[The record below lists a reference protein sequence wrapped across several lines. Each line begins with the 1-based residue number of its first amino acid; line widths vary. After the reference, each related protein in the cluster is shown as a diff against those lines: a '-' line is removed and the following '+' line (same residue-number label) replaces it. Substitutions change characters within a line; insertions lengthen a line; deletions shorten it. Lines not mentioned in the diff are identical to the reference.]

1 MLIKLKDVCTTITD
15 GSHYSPVGIE
25 NGYPMLSVKDMGE
38 YGFDYSDCKFI
49 SKEDYEILIKN
60 GCKPMKNDILIA
72 KDGSYL
78 KEIFVIEEE
87 KEEVILSSIAILRPN
102 LNIVNSYYLAYYL
115 KTSHIKEIVSAKYV
129 TGSVLKR
136 IILKN
141 FENIE
146 IDLPNKDI
154 QDKIANILS
163 NIDNQIKR
171 NNAIIKRLQDLAQTT
186 YSKWF
191 NQFEFPNNEG
201 KPYKSDG
208 GELVYNEELGREIPI
223 DWEVKTL
230 GDIIK
235 KVTPNFSCSSNLPT
249 IDLSVMPSSS
259 FMLNELNESKNFT
272 SNLFAMEKG
281 NILFGSI
288 RPYLKKAGIAP
299 CNGVVAGTVHQ
310 YKETDKDFYNFAL
323 MTMVQNSFFDYALQV
338 ATGTKMPVVSSDNL
352 LNYKVPFNKETV
364 KKFQDS
370 FNLVGITCNCV
381 MQNQELNKLKEK
393 LLPLLINGQLNI

>member
-1 MLIKLKDVCTTITD
+1 MLVKLKDIGKVVTGKTPSTKDPLNFISEVPFVTTVDLNNGFNMTHTERFISNKGFNSIFNNTISGISVLVNCI
-15 GSHYSPVGIE
+15 GSDMGNVGIT
-25 NGYPMLSVKDMGE
+25 NMTCATNQQINAITNIKGFCNPYYLYYCLILKKDYMRTIAGE
-38 YGFDYSDCKFI
+38 TAV
-49 SKEDYEILIKN
+49 
-60 GCKPMKNDILIA
+60 P
-72 KDGSYL
+72 
-78 KEIFVIEEE
+78 
-87 KEEVILSSIAILRPN
+87 ILS
-102 LNIVNSYYLAYYL
+102 
-115 KTSHIKEIVSAKYV
+115 K
-129 TGSVLKR
+129 SV
-136 IILKN
+136 

-146 IDLPNKDI
+146 IDLPSKDI
-154 QDKIANILS
+154 QDKIVSILS
-163 NIDNQIKR
+163 NIDNQIER
-171 NNAIIKRLQDLAQTT
+171 NNAMTKRLQVLAQTT
-186 YSKWF
+186 YSRWF

-201 KPYKSDG
+201 KPYKSNG
-208 GELVYNEELGREIPI
+208 GELVYNKELGKEIPI

-230 GDIIK
+230 GDLIK
-235 KVTPNFSCSSNLPT
+235 KVTPNFDYSSNLPT

-310 YKETDKDFYNFAL
+310 YKEIDKDFYNFAL
-323 MTMVQNSFFDYALQV
+323 MTMVQDSFFDYALQV

-352 LNYKVPFNKETV
+352 LNYKVPFNKEIV